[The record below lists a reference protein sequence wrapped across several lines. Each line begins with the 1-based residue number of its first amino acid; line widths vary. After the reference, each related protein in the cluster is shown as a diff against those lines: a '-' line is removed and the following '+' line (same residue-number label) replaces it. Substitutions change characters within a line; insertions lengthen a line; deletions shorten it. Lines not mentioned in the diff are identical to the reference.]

1 MSAITKPILLDETGQ
16 EIKSYLKQIAT
27 NLSKS
32 APYCE
37 ISGLGSSSTSAVM
50 FSKNT
55 AFPTEANA
63 WEEITIG
70 SDKFAKFTTWYYKV
84 YKTANGLVK
93 KVLSQSK
100 EDDGFQP
107 YSCFLDENGNVLPYI
122 LIGRYCLS
130 STSVANSVDA
140 SRATMTPDTGRALCR
155 AYGTGFQMM
164 DIAMQMFWRDLALAV
179 SEKVNFNN
187 GEGVASYLG
196 LARMTDGG
204 WWIDGCFHIDTALY
218 VSNQPSKYTGSNA
231 SNPTAT
237 QDGYEKISYALPT
250 TSDSWITQ
258 LGVDQQ
264 HSDIN
269 VPIAVGGSQTT
280 YYCDKYYYG
289 SGNRPCSVS
298 VGRAGAAYG
307 LFYFSGDAD
316 WTSASGVR
324 LAYKP
329 IA

>member
-1 MSAITKPILLDETGQ
+1 MATITKPILLDETGQ

-100 EDDGFQP
+100 EDEGFQP

-179 SEKVNFNN
+179 SEKVDFNS
-187 GEGVASYLG
+187 GAGVASYLG
-196 LARMTDGG
+196 LARMTEGG
-204 WWIDGCFHIDTALY
+204 WWIDGCFHIDNTLY
-218 VSNQPSKYTGSNA
+218 VSNQPSKYTGSSG

-237 QDGYEKISYALPT
+237 QDGYEALSYKIPT
-250 TSDSWITQ
+250 SEGYITR
-258 LGVDQQ
+258 LGVDN
-264 HSDIN
+264 SKGDIN
-269 VPIAVGGSQTT
+269 VPTAVGGSAST
-280 YYCDKYYYG
+280 YYCDYYYYA
-289 SGNRPCSVS
+289 SGNRPCSVN
-298 VGRAGAAYG
+298 VGAANASTG
-307 LFYFSGDAD
+307 LFFFHGNAV
-316 WTSASGVR
+316 WTAANGVR